1 MTTYLY
7 KDGDKELIANQMEDI
22 ENVSYRETMIKF
34 HASSIAPV
42 IKTMLKNDKNFNLPY
57 NDDIIGRVALM
68 FAEQTYND
76 FTKGTVDDVFK
87 NIFQKELNKK
97 QQIRLLRGMQ
107 LTNTQLSSLFNFA
120 DECGY
125 KFSHYKWQGDPKSV
139 KDEKLP
145 SFMHLKDDGNVEY
158 MGETTLT
165 EGQMR
170 TIIDQADVLIAR
182 VFDNGIH
189 WHCFLQTY
197 KGLKGKEA
205 GVQGSRPH
213 LHYLSDSFGISKD
226 DLIKMI
232 KMGRYPNTPVH
243 ILLSNDKIEKK

>member
-1 MTTYLY
+1 MTTYYY
-7 KDGDKELIANQMEDI
+7 KDDDKYIIGNQMDEV
-22 ENVSYRETMIKF
+22 ENVSYKEIMIKF
-34 HASSIAPV
+34 HAISIAPA
-42 IKTMLKNDKNFNLPY
+42 IKELLEKDQQLKSTH
-57 NDDIIGRVALM
+57 NDDDICLKALEVAV
-68 FAEQTYND
+68 QSYNETSHKTFD
-76 FTKGTVDDVFK
+76 SAFK
-87 NIFQKELNKK
+87 DIFQKELKK
-97 QQIRLLRGMQ
+97 KDQIRLLKDVK
-107 LTNTQLSSLFNFA
+107 LTNCQLGSVFNFA

>member
-1 MTTYLY
+1 
-7 KDGDKELIANQMEDI
+7 
-22 ENVSYRETMIKF
+22 MIKF

-97 QQIRLLRGMQ
+97 QQIRLLRGVQ